1 MKPTSVLL
9 LLILSLTTYLPAANN
24 ALAGESQMNVA
35 AIGSSDG
42 TIKIGLPD
50 RWNLDKKNENAS
62 FWWANFVDSR
72 RDANIFVSMER
83 KIGYG
88 YRHPLLDDWGKD
100 FAEKQIKRY
109 AGNYS
114 YEIRGITKKTATLGS
129 GQIVEFSIYKLS
141 INGNWREVVKRRQSS
156 GFGRDLSNSNP
167 RRHVRSYRIS
177 RKRNFFQRLI
187 TMWLKKVGF

>member
-141 INGNWREVVKRRQSS
+141 INGNWREVVFAILSSKDDNRRVLVEIYQTATHGDMSDHIELVAR
-156 GFGRDLSNSNP
+156 G
-167 RRHVRSYRIS
+167 I
-177 RKRNFFQRLI
+177 FFSD
-187 TMWLKKVGF
+187 